1 MQIKESVKYCPY
13 TGKYRSKKA
22 YISVFFTQWIPHEG
36 VSILVKLETD
46 ACNATVDMFFELFHN
61 SHIL

>member
-1 MQIKESVKYCPY
+1 MKEF
-13 TGKYRSKKA
+13 R
-22 YISVFFTQWIPHEG
+22 F
-36 VSILVKLETD
+36 LVKLETD